1 MSNPTVF
8 VTSATGTQG
17 EAVARQLRQLGWNVR
32 ATVRD
37 PNAAPAKH
45 LESLGVS
52 LTVGDWDNREALKTA
67 ISGSDR
73 LFLNMRPT
81 LQDMGIERVQAKRIL
96 DVAKAAGVKHVVY
109 SSGVSVNR
117 LQELNLDPESI
128 VAQSLYSKEAIEELV
143 RNAGFAS
150 WTMLRGPFFMA
161 NFLQPKIMMYPGFV
175 ETNNW
180 TIALRPDTIIP
191 MVDCEDIAKFA
202 VAAFQDPA
210 RFHGHGLTVA
220 GDALTPP
227 QMMEQL
233 SAAAGRELKAVCLT
247 DEEIEAQ
254 SATNIFIKG
263 QLLMRDMNKFVDL
276 EDVRSWG
283 IPVHTF
289 KQFLERETQAIK
301 ETWH

>member
-52 LTVGDWDNREALKTA
+52 LTTGDWDNREALKAA

-73 LFLNMRPT
+73 LFLNLRPT
-81 LQDMGIERVQAKRIL
+81 MEDMGVERVQAKRIL
-96 DVAKAAGVKHVVY
+96 DVAKEAGVKHVVY
-109 SSGVSVNR
+109 SSSVSVDKLHEITLEPN
-117 LQELNLDPESI
+117 SI
-128 VAQSLYSKEAIEELV
+128 VAQALYSKEAIEELV
-143 RNAGFAS
+143 RSAGFES
-150 WTMLRGPFFMA
+150 WTILRGPFFMA
-161 NFLQPKIMMYPGFV
+161 NFLEPKIRMYPGLV

-180 TIALRPDTIIP
+180 TIALRPDTPMP
-191 MVDCEDIAKFA
+191 MVDCEDLGKFA

-210 RFHGHGLTVA
+210 RFHSHGITVA
-220 GDALTPP
+220 GDVLTPP

-233 SAAAGRELKAVCLT
+233 SAATGRELKAVFLT

-254 SATNIFIKG
+254 AATNPFVTG
-263 QLLMRDMNKFVDL
+263 QLIMRNIYKFVELDQ
-276 EDVRSWG
+276 VRSWG
-283 IPVHTF
+283 IPVNTF
-289 KQFLERETQAIK
+289 KAFLERETQAIK

>member
-52 LTVGDWDNREALKTA
+52 LTTGDWDNREALKAA

-73 LFLNMRPT
+73 LFLNLRPT
-81 LQDMGIERVQAKRIL
+81 MEDMGVERVQAKRIL
-96 DVAKAAGVKHVVY
+96 DVAKEAGVKHVVY
-109 SSGVSVNR
+109 SSSVSVDKLHEITLEPN
-117 LQELNLDPESI
+117 SI
-128 VAQSLYSKEAIEELV
+128 VAQALYSKEAIEELV
-143 RNAGFAS
+143 RSAGFES
-150 WTMLRGPFFMA
+150 WTILRGPFFMA
-161 NFLQPKIMMYPGFV
+161 NFLEPKIRMYPGLV

-180 TIALRPDTIIP
+180 TIALRPDTPMP
-191 MVDCEDIAKFA
+191 MVDCEDLGKFA

-210 RFHGHGLTVA
+210 RFHNHGITVA
-220 GDALTPP
+220 GDVLTPP
-227 QMMEQL
+227 QMMEL
-233 SAAAGRELKAVCLT
+233 LCAATGRELKAVFLT

-254 SATNIFIKG
+254 AATNPFVTG
-263 QLLMRDMNKFVDL
+263 QLIMRNIYKFVELDQ
-276 EDVRSWG
+276 VRSWG
-283 IPVHTF
+283 IPVNTF
-289 KQFLERETQAIK
+289 KAFLERETQAIK

>member
-1 MSNPTVF
+1 MSSPTVF

-52 LTVGDWDNREALKTA
+52 LTIGDWDNREALKTA
-67 ISGSDR
+67 ISGSDS

-81 LQDMGIERVQAKRIL
+81 LQDMGVERVQAKRIL
-96 DVAKAAGVKHVVY
+96 DVAKEAGVKHVVY
-109 SSGVSVNR
+109 SSAATIDR
-117 LQELNLDPESI
+117 LHELDLDPNSI

-143 RNAGFAS
+143 RSAGFPS
-150 WTMLRGPFFMA
+150 WTILRGPFFMA
-161 NFLQPKIMMYPGFV
+161 NFLQPKILMYPGLV
-175 ETNNW
+175 ETNTW
-180 TIALRPDTIIP
+180 TIALRPDSAIP
-191 MVDCEDIAKFA
+191 MVDCEDLGKFA

-210 RFHGHGLTVA
+210 RFHAHGIAVA
-220 GDALTPP
+220 GDVLTPP

-233 SAAAGRELKAVCLT
+233 SAATGRELKAVFLT

-254 SATNIFIKG
+254 SVTNLFIKG
-263 QLLMRDMNKFVDL
+263 QLLIRDMNKFVELDQ
-276 EDVRSWG
+276 VGSWG
-283 IPVHTF
+283 IPVTTF
-289 KQFLERETQAIK
+289 KAFLERETQAIK